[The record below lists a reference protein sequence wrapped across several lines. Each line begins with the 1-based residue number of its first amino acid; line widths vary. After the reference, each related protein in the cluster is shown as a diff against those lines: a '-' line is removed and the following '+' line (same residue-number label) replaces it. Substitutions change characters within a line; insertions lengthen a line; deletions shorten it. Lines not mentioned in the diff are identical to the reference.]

1 MSSVPEA
8 IGVAGVIVPWN
19 SPVVLA
25 VRSLAPALAAG
36 CTAVVKRA
44 GQTGLVSGLLHEMLS
59 EVAGLPAGVLNSLT
73 ESGDEVSRFLVSSKD
88 IDVLSYTG
96 STRVGRQIMA
106 GAAVTL
112 KRLSLELG
120 GKTPMIVFDDADLD
134 VVVPGLTKA
143 VTTFSRQFCMT
154 GSRVIAQTGIADE
167 LRERLSK
174 SLAAVNVGPGDDP
187 ASDMGPMLDAG
198 NARRVD
204 ALVRSAAE
212 YAPVLV
218 RGGLRETDSAF
229 YHPSRLWADAP
240 TSPIGRG
247 G

>member
-25 VRSLAPALAAG
+25 VRSLATALAGGSRAG
-36 CTAVVKRA
+36 VKLP
-44 GQTGLVSGLLHEMLS
+44 GQTGWVTGWLHGVRP

-73 ESGDEVSRFLVSSKD
+73 ESGDEVARFLVSSKD
-88 IDVLSYTG
+88 MDVLSYTG

-106 GAAVTL
+106 DAAVTL

-134 VVVPGLTKA
+134 VAVPVLTKA

-154 GSRVIAQTGIADE
+154 GSRVIAQAGIAGQ
-167 LRERLSK
+167 LRERVSK
-174 SLAAVNVGPGDDP
+174 SLGAVNVGPGDDP
-187 ASDMGPMLDAG
+187 ASDMGPIIDAEH
-198 NARRVD
+198 ARRVD
-204 ALVRSAAE
+204 ALVSAAAE
-212 YAPVLV
+212 YATVLV
-218 RGGLRETDSAF
+218 RGGLADPDTAF
-229 YHPSRLWADAP
+229 YHPSLLWVD
-240 TSPIGRG
+240 
-247 G
+247 